1 MSSGREPGL
10 LPVPESRERGG
21 PRKMSQSLKSV
32 NVITLFVE
40 DPLRS
45 KQFYERIFDVVGV
58 DEGHGTVIFRLDNLF
73 LRLLRRG
80 EAESEMLGQV
90 SVADPRAGTTMQLAF
105 SVDDADAFCTKLS
118 ERGVSIVYGPVDR
131 PWGRR
136 NAAFVDLD
144 GHVWQFGSDI

>member
-1 MSSGREPGL
+1 MT
-10 LPVPESRERGG
+10 
-21 PRKMSQSLKSV
+21 QSLKSV

-45 KQFYERIFDVVGV
+45 KEFYEGIFDVVGV
-58 DEGHGTVIFRLDNLF
+58 DEGHGTVIFPLDNVF

-90 SVADPRAGTTMQLAF
+90 PVSVPRAGTPVQLGFA
-105 SVDDADAFCTKLS
+105 VNDADALCKALS
-118 ERGVSIVYGPVDR
+118 ARGVSIVYGPVDR

-136 NAAFVDLD
+136 NAAFVDPD
-144 GHVWQFGSDI
+144 GHVWQFGSDIPAN

>member
-1 MSSGREPGL
+1 MT
-10 LPVPESRERGG
+10 
-21 PRKMSQSLKSV
+21 QSLKSV

-45 KQFYERIFDVVGV
+45 KEFYEGIFDVVGV
-58 DEGHGTVIFRLDNLF
+58 DEGHGTVIFPLENVF

-90 SVADPRAGTTMQLAF
+90 RVSDPRAGTPVQFGFT
-105 SVDDADAFCTKLS
+105 VNDADALCKELS
-118 ERGVSIVYGPVDR
+118 ARGVSIVYGPVDR

-136 NAAFVDLD
+136 NAAFVDPD
-144 GHVWQFGSDI
+144 GHVWQFGSEIPAN

>member
-1 MSSGREPGL
+1 MTQSS
-10 LPVPESRERGG
+10 
-21 PRKMSQSLKSV
+21 KSV

-45 KQFYERIFDVVGV
+45 KEFYERIFDVVGV
-58 DEGHGTVIFRLDNLF
+58 DEGHGTVIFPFDNLF

-80 EAESEMLGQV
+80 EAEGEMLGQV
-90 SVADPRAGTTMQLAF
+90 SVADPRSGTAVQLGFA
-105 SVDDADAFCTKLS
+105 VDDADAFCTELS
-118 ERGVSIVYGPVDR
+118 ERGVPIVYGPVDR

-144 GHVWQFGSDI
+144 GHVWQFGSDTPEN

>member
-1 MSSGREPGL
+1 MT
-10 LPVPESRERGG
+10 
-21 PRKMSQSLKSV
+21 QSLKSV

-45 KQFYERIFDVVGV
+45 KEFYEQIFDVAGV
-58 DEGHGTVIFRLDNLF
+58 DEGHGTVIFPFDNLF

-80 EAESEMLGQV
+80 EAETEMLDQV
-90 SVADPRAGTTMQLAF
+90 SVADPRSGTTVQLGFA
-105 SVDDADAFCTKLS
+105 VADADAFCTQLS

-144 GHVWQFGSDI
+144 GHVWQFSSDIPAS

>member
-1 MSSGREPGL
+1 MT
-10 LPVPESRERGG
+10 
-21 PRKMSQSLKSV
+21 QSLKSV

-45 KQFYERIFDVVGV
+45 KEFYERIFDVVGV
-58 DEGHGTVIFRLDNLF
+58 DEGHGTVIFPFDNVF

-80 EAESEMLGQV
+80 EAEGEMLGTCQ
-90 SVADPRAGTTMQLAF
+90 SPIRARERPQLGFA
-105 SVDDADAFCTKLS
+105 VDDADAFCRELS

-144 GHVWQFGSDI
+144 GHVWQFGSDNPEN